1 MNQQKEYLFSSLL
14 RASQVA
20 QILNISIS
28 KAYRLMQ
35 NGEIPTVS
43 IGRSKRVRP
52 DDLDGYINKNAT
64 V

>member
-1 MNQQKEYLFSSLL
+1 VKMSKNAQLSLL
-14 RASQVA
+14 KAEQVA
-20 QILNISIS
+20 QILNISLS
-28 KAYRLMQ
+28 LAYRLMQ

-52 DDLDGYINKNAT
+52 DDLDGFINKNVT